1 MILDRRSEAE
11 EWMDDADAG
20 EPEFAEAL
28 RNLARINR
36 MSLAYSPVL
45 DFLDR
50 LVAETGATSLSVL
63 DVGCGGGDMLSEI
76 DRWAAKRGVTVSLTG
91 LDHSPWAAR
100 YATAQGVRARFIT
113 ADLFELDPTERFD
126 VVTCSLFTHHLKDPE
141 LVRFLRWMEERAVRG
156 WLISDLHRHWLPWV
170 ALWVGFRLMRFDPM
184 VIHDSTVSV
193 ARSFV
198 RADWLRLLAEAGVAA
213 RVRWVFPFRWTV
225 SVLRR

>member
-11 EWMDDADAG
+11 EWMDAADAG
-20 EPEFAEAL
+20 EPEFAAAL
-28 RNLARINR
+28 RDLGRINR
-36 MSLAYSPVL
+36 MTLASRPVL

-50 LVAETGATSLSVL
+50 LVAETGASSLSIL

-76 DRWAAKRGVTVSLTG
+76 DRWATARGVTVSLTG
-91 LDHSPWAAR
+91 LDRSPWAAR
-100 YATAQGVRARFIT
+100 YAAANGVRARFIT
-113 ADLFELDPTERFD
+113 ADLFELDPAERFD

-141 LVRFLRWMEERAVRG
+141 VVRFLRWLEARARRG

-170 ALWVGFRLMRFDPM
+170 TLWAGFRLMRFDPM

-198 RADWLRLLAEAGVAA
+198 RADWTRLLAEAGVQAEI
-213 RVRWVFPFRWTV
+213 RWVLPFRWTV

>member
-11 EWMDDADAG
+11 EWMDAADAG
-20 EPEFAEAL
+20 EPAFAAAL
-28 RNLARINR
+28 RDLGRINR
-36 MSLAYSPVL
+36 MTLAARPVL

-50 LVAETGATSLSVL
+50 LVAETGTRSLSVL
-63 DVGCGGGDMLSEI
+63 DVGCGGGDMLFEI
-76 DRWAAKRGVTVSLTG
+76 DRWAVKRGIAVTLTG
-91 LDHSPWAAR
+91 LDRSPWAAR

-126 VVTCSLFTHHLKDPE
+126 VIICSLFTHHLKNPE
-141 LVRFLRWMEERAVRG
+141 VVRFFRWLEQRATRG
-156 WLISDLHRHWLPWV
+156 WLVSDLHRHWLPWV
-170 ALWVGFRLMRFDPM
+170 ALWAGFRLMRLDPM

-198 RADWLRLLAEAGVAA
+198 RADWLRLLEEADVEAQ
-213 RVRWVFPFRWTV
+213 VRWEFPFRWTV